1 MQTFFGVC
9 MVWIKI
15 GPSDQASSVSQTG
28 LKGGS
33 EDWKEKAIRQHYN
46 RTPASSEAAAGLFF
60 PVCFYIILGTYKEYG
75 RS

>member
-1 MQTFFGVC
+1 MNT
-9 MVWIKI
+9 IKYL
-15 GPSDQASSVSQTG
+15 SVNLTDQASSVSQTG

-60 PVCFYIILGTYKEYG
+60 PVCFYITLGTYKEYVTPKA
-75 RS
+75 